1 MPNYR
6 QLLPTIQSDY
16 YTCWAASTAWWTK
29 AMSDRGRK
37 AMSEGDVS
45 DKFYLGWDKN
55 GAMTLKGFT
64 DIFRSPLFNVN
75 SRFGTQMDLDKL
87 IQKLVADPL
96 KRIDAFPIICGYN
109 DPKAGG
115 NHVAVLCDL
124 YDEMAEQKK
133 FVVMDP
139 AMGYVVRSR
148 NYLASQTMVF
158 AWAQEAGDII
168 YG

>member
-6 QLLPTIQSDY
+6 QLLPIIQSNY
-16 YTCWAASTAWWTK
+16 YSCWAAATAWWTK

-37 AMSEGDVS
+37 AMTEEDVS
-45 DKFYLGWDKN
+45 DKFMCGWDKN
-55 GAMTLKGFT
+55 GAMTMKGLA
-64 DIFRSPLFNVN
+64 DIFRSPLFNMQFRLG
-75 SRFGTQMDLDKL
+75 SEKDLDRL
-87 IQKLVADPL
+87 MQNLTVNPL

-115 NHVAVLCDL
+115 NHVGVLCEL
-124 YDEMAEQKK
+124 YDEVLQQTK

-139 AMGYVVRSR
+139 ATGYVVRSR